1 MADDRGAQQP
11 ADPPEGGPAE
21 PSAPDGEQVEV
32 PKAVPVLPARH
43 HIIFPHM
50 VAPLELRP
58 GPESQLIDLAL
69 AGEKM
74 IGVAAARD
82 PEKETLAPEDLHQVG
97 SAVLIHRMFRMPD
110 GTRRCLVQG
119 VQRIRITRYTQTHP
133 FFIAE
138 VEPLVEAVTDDE
150 ELDALKRSLL
160 AIFQQVVE
168 ESPQLPEDLYVSALN
183 VDEGSTLADL
193 VAANLSLELADRQA
207 ILEELDV
214 ARRLRRVAQA
224 ASTEL
229 EILKIGSKIQSEAQD
244 EMQKAQREYYLRQQ
258 LKAIQKELGEAEEGS
273 EIEEL
278 RQRVEEAN
286 MPEAAHKAAT
296 RELERLSRMPTAAA
310 EYTTARTYLEW
321 LLDVPW
327 QVSTDDRLDV
337 EQAQKILDEDHYD
350 LDKVKDRIVEYL
362 AVRKLKEDMKGPILC
377 FVGPPGV
384 GKTSLGQSIARALGR
399 KFVRMSLGGIRDEA
413 EIRGHRR
420 TYVGALPGR
429 IVQGLRNA
437 GTNNPVFMLDE
448 IDKVGA
454 DFRGDPS
461 AALLEVLDP
470 EQNHAFS
477 DHYLEVPLDLSQVMF
492 ITTANILDTVPPA
505 LRDRME
511 VLPLPGYTEQ
521 EKVLIAERFLIP
533 RQLNEHGLKR
543 KQLAIRRSALR
554 TIIGG
559 YTREAGVR
567 NLERQIATICRR
579 VAKEVAMGKDKPVR
593 VSDKEVEDLLG
604 PVQFFAE
611 AALREGQTGVVA
623 GLAYTPAGGEILFV
637 EATGYPGKGEL
648 KLTGHLGEVMRES
661 AEAGLS
667 YVRARADHYGIDPSV
682 FDKVNIH
689 IHVPAG
695 QVPKD
700 GPSAGVAMVTAV
712 VSLLSQRPARSD
724 AAMTGEITLRGVV
737 LPIGGVKEKC
747 LAAHRAGIKDVIL
760 PAKNEKDL
768 EDIPEELRDEIDYVF
783 VETVDDVLA
792 AALEPDRATRKKA
805 ATKRR
810 RKRARKKSKARKK
823 S

>member
-1 MADDRGAQQP
+1 MTQDADEGERAGRDQ
-11 ADPPEGGPAE
+11 PPEARSE
-21 PSAPDGEQVEV
+21 PPGDQIVV
-32 PKAVPVLPARH
+32 PRALPVLPARR

-50 VAPLELRP
+50 VAPLELKA

-69 AGEKM
+69 AGDKM
-74 IGVAAARD
+74 IGVVAARD
-82 PEKETLAPEDLHQVG
+82 PEEDDLTPEDLYQVG
-97 SAVLIHRMFRMPD
+97 TAVLVHRMFRMPD
-110 GTRRCLVQG
+110 GSRRCLVQG
-119 VQRIRITRYTQTHP
+119 VRRIQTIEYTQTHP
-133 FFIAE
+133 FFIAQVE
-138 VEPLVEAVTDDE
+138 VLAEQAVDGEGVE
-150 ELDALKRSLL
+150 ALKRSLL
-160 AIFQQVVE
+160 GIFQQVVA
-168 ESPQLPEDLYVSALN
+168 ESPQLPEDLYISALN
-183 VDEGSTLADL
+183 VDEAGTLADL
-193 VAANLSLELADRQA
+193 VAANLSLELDDRQA

-214 ARRLRRVAQA
+214 SKRLRRVAQG

-244 EMQKAQREYYLRQQ
+244 EMQKAQRDYYLRQQ
-258 LKAIQKELGEAEEGS
+258 LKAIQKELGEAEEGP

-278 RQRVEEAN
+278 RQRVEAAH
-286 MPEAAHKAAT
+286 MPEPAHKAAL
-296 RELERLSRMPTAAA
+296 REVERLSRMPTASA

-327 QVSTDDRLDV
+327 SRSTEDQLDV
-337 EQAQKILDEDHYD
+337 PQAQRILDEDHYD

-362 AVRKLKEDMKGPILC
+362 AVRKLKHDMKGPILC

-429 IVQGLRNA
+429 IIQGIRNA
-437 GTNNPVFMLDE
+437 GTSNPVFMLDE

-470 EQNHAFS
+470 EQNHSFS
-477 DHYLEVPLDLSQVMF
+477 DHYLEVPADLSKVIF

-511 VLPLPGYTEQ
+511 VLPLPGYTEE
-521 EKVLIAERFLIP
+521 EKVHIAERFLIP
-533 RQLNEHGLKR
+533 RQRKEHGLKG
-543 KQLAIRRSALR
+543 KQLTIARSALR
-554 TIIGG
+554 AMISG

-579 VAKEVAMGKDKPVR
+579 VAKRVAMGSKQAAR
-593 VSDKEVEDLLG
+593 VTAKEVEAYLG
-604 PVQFFAE
+604 PVQFFSE
-611 AALREGQTGVVA
+611 VALRQGQTGVVA
-623 GLAYTPAGGEILFV
+623 GLAYTPTGGEVLFI

-648 KLTGHLGEVMRES
+648 KLTGQLGDVMRES

-667 YVRARADHYGIDPSV
+667 YVRSHAERFGIDPWT
-682 FDKVNIH
+682 FDKLDLH

-700 GPSAGVAMVTAV
+700 GPSAGVAMVTAL
-712 VSLLSQRPARSD
+712 VSLLSRRPARSD
-724 AAMTGEITLRGVV
+724 VAMTGEITLRGVV

-747 LAAHRAGIKDVIL
+747 LAGHRAGLKEIIL
-760 PAKNEKDL
+760 PAKNRKDL
-768 EDIPEELRDEIDYVF
+768 EDIPEELRHELKYVF
-783 VETVDDVLA
+783 VDSIDEVLE
-792 AALEPDRATRKKA
+792 AALEPGKGP
-805 ATKRR
+805 
-810 RKRARKKSKARKK
+810 RKRAAARRGPKGSRKKPKAGSR